1 MAPSLL
7 SLVVPAYKQEKTII
21 KDITHLDKALQ
32 SLPCKY
38 EIIVV
43 VDGFVDNTYKK
54 LGKIKSSR
62 IKVLGY
68 SENKGKGFAIK
79 LGVEKAK
86 GDTVG
91 FIDAGMDLDPSEIS
105 LMLNIMDWKKAD
117 IVVGSKLHPDSIVNY
132 PLGRKIISWGGRIII
147 RTLFKLK

>member
-68 SENKGKGFAIK
+68 SENKGKSFAIK
-79 LGVEKAK
+79 L
-86 GDTVG
+86 
-91 FIDAGMDLDPSEIS
+91 
-105 LMLNIMDWKKAD
+105 
-117 IVVGSKLHPDSIVNY
+117 
-132 PLGRKIISWGGRIII
+132 
-147 RTLFKLK
+147 